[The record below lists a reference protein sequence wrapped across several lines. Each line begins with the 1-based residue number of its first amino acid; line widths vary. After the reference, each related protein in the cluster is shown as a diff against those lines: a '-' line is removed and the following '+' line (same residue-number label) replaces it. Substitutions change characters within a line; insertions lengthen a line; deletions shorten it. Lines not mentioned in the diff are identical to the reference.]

1 MLNAL
6 SNHSILP
13 HSGRALTKSGTIS
26 AITTSLNLSPTIA
39 NIFTSVALTINPDHD
54 AHSFDLDMV
63 NKHGFIEHDV
73 SLSRSDY
80 ALGDNHSFDGG
91 IWGKV
96 VESYGVCLISHF
108 SRDLLQI
115 KAFSCAESS
124 IGSRRG

>member
-13 HSGRALTKSGTIS
+13 HSGRALTKAATIS

-39 NIFTSVALTINPDHD
+39 NIFTSVALTINPDHS

-80 ALGDNHSFDGG
+80 ALGDNHTFNKE
-91 IWGKV
+91 IWDKV
-96 VESYGVCLISHF
+96 VESYGVCLFLDF
-108 SRDLLQI
+108 SLGLL
-115 KAFSCAESS
+115 
-124 IGSRRG
+124 